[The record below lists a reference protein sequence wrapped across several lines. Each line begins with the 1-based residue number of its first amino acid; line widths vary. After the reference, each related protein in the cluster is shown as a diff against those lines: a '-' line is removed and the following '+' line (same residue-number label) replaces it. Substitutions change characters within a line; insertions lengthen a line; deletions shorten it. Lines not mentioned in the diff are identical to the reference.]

1 LKSVALI
8 SLVLIFTGIVA
19 AQIPASGPAT
29 TQADTQPGAATTVA
43 AMPPDTLPSTLPTTM
58 PVTMPVTMASTLP
71 VASTGPTT
79 SVASTTSTA
88 PATTEAYDTSDE
100 PSTSSRSRS
109 HRSRR
114 DNRSST
120 TPPPAAAP
128 TGPLLTPRQIT
139 REFYPVLSRSIF
151 IKGRQE
157 VIDTGGFSDHFRESP
172 STTTF
177 ASTGPTSGP
186 APWTPESTLV
196 FNGASDTNGQIVAF
210 IENTGLNTIG
220 RYHLGDAVAQ
230 GKLSALTLDS
240 LDYQAASHVTHVL
253 LGQNLQGLDMQ
264 VLTTQP
270 VSSTTAPTTSESPG
284 GGADSVLE
292 RLRRRRLQELG
303 Q

>member
-1 LKSVALI
+1 VKSAALI
-8 SLVLIFTGIVA
+8 ALIVTFTGIVA

-29 TQADTQPGAATTVA
+29 TQADTQPRAATTVA
-43 AMPPDTLPSTLPTTM
+43 AMPPDTAPSTLPSTL

-71 VASTGPTT
+71 MASTRPTT
-79 SVASTTSTA
+79 IATSTTSTA
-88 PATTEAYDTSDE
+88 PATTEADDTSDE
-100 PSTSSRSRS
+100 PSTSSRP

-114 DNRSST
+114 GYRSSA
-120 TPPPAAAP
+120 TPPPLAAAP
-128 TGPLLTPRQIT
+128 SGPLLTPRQIT

-157 VIDTGGFSDHFRESP
+157 VIDTGGVSDRFRESS

-186 APWTPESTLV
+186 AVWTPESMLV
-196 FNGASDTNGQIVAF
+196 FNGASDANGQIVAF
-210 IENTGLNTIG
+210 IENTGLNTIA
-220 RYHLGDAVAQ
+220 RFHVGDAVAQ
-230 GKLSALTLDS
+230 GKVSALTLDS
-240 LDYQAASHVTHVL
+240 LDYQVGSHVTHVM

-270 VSSTTAPTTSESPG
+270 VSSTTAPTTSDSTP

-292 RLRRRRLQELG
+292 RLRQRRLKELG

>member
-1 LKSVALI
+1 VKSAALI
-8 SLVLIFTGIVA
+8 ALLVIFTGIVA

-43 AMPPDTLPSTLPTTM
+43 AMPPDTVPSTVPSTL
-58 PVTMPVTMASTLP
+58 PVTMASTLP
-71 VASTGPTT
+71 VPSSGPAT
-79 SVASTTSTA
+79 SVASTSTA
-88 PATTEAYDTSDE
+88 PATTEADDTSDE
-100 PSTSSRSRS
+100 PPTSSRPRS
-109 HRSRR
+109 HKSRR
-114 DNRSST
+114 DSRSAANP
-120 TPPPAAAP
+120 PPPATAAP
-128 TGPLLTPRQIT
+128 VGPLLTPRQIT

-157 VIDTGGFSDHFRESP
+157 VIDSGSFSDHSRDSTP
-172 STTTF
+172 STTY
-177 ASTGPTSGP
+177 ASTGPSSAP
-186 APWTPESTLV
+186 AVWTPESTLV

-220 RYHLGDAVAQ
+220 RFHVGDAVAQ

-240 LDYQAASHVTHVL
+240 LDYQVASHVTHVL

-270 VSSTTAPTTSESPG
+270 VSSTTAPTTSGSPG

-292 RLRRRRLQELG
+292 RLRLRRLKELG